1 MIEEHSGQTWRCE
14 SLAQLGNKAGMWWA
28 WAGGFLSIWGGESQ
42 EMRLGRALCSCWAL
56 CSSGYWSV
64 MWSLKG
70 AE

>member
-1 MIEEHSGQTWRCE
+1 MIEHSGQTWRRE
-14 SLAQLGNKAGMWWA
+14 SLAVGKQSRDVVGLGWR
-28 WAGGFLSIWGGESQ
+28 LSIYLAGESQ

-64 MWSLKG
+64 MRSLKG